1 MNYQMPEHVYQDA
14 DPRLKR
20 LLGFLPHGAYG

>member
-1 MNYQMPEHVYQDA
+1 MNYQMPEHCYANA
-14 DPRLKR
+14 DERLKR

>member
-1 MNYQMPEHVYQDA
+1 MNYQMPERIYRDA
-14 DPRLKR
+14 DERRKR